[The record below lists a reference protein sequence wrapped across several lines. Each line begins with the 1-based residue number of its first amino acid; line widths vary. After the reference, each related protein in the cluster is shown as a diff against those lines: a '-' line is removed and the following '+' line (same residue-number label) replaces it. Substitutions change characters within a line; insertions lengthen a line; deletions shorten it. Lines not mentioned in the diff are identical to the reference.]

1 MKMNKY
7 VYTPTAF
14 RRSRKAFTLVEI
26 LIVIG
31 ILVLLMGIT
40 TQMLG
45 GVSDAQGRA
54 RAKSDMALIATGLE
68 AFCNQYGGYPRLNA
82 GSEEKFVG
90 GEIYKCLVGRMMLKR
105 QNDQIVM
112 TEMGIQRRPFVDA
125 SKLKICDPADPVLVD
140 VDPEKNGVYFG
151 DPWNE
156 PYLYFYDASTAVGND
171 TIGTWRSPGFI
182 LISKGPDR
190 KETDVLSMYTTGI
203 IPDYDDYISNQ
214 VNVDNLVHGRDD

>member
-82 GSEEKFVG
+82 GSGEKFVG

-140 VDPEKNGVYFG
+140 VE
-151 DPWNE
+151 
-156 PYLYFYDASTAVGND
+156 
-171 TIGTWRSPGFI
+171 
-182 LISKGPDR
+182 DR
-190 KETDVLSMYTTGI
+190 KSV
-203 IPDYDDYISNQ
+203 
-214 VNVDNLVHGRDD
+214 V